1 MHLALQKT
9 LALALEAKGPAVLEQ
24 ALGAGL
30 DVTIVGDNDFYS
42 QQDQARIP
50 SPIPHALAEL
60 NSPYAFL

>member
-1 MHLALQKT
+1 
-9 LALALEAKGPAVLEQ
+9 LEAKGPAELEQ

-60 NSPYAFL
+60 NRPSVFL